1 MQGVFSK
8 IIAGEIPS
16 YKVYED
22 EYCFAFLDIN
32 PNAVGH
38 TLCVTKKEVDK
49 VFELSEKEYNLLMQ
63 FSRKVA
69 LAIGKAIPCKRVGMS
84 IIGLEVPHVH
94 VHLIPRLKGDGGLA
108 LPAMFPNA
116 KPANPPDFAAL
127 SDLCRR
133 IKEASE

>member
-1 MQGVFSK
+1 MPGIFSK

-22 EYCFAFLDIN
+22 ENCYAFLDIN

-49 VFELSEKEYNLLMQ
+49 IFDLMEADYNQLMQ

-84 IIGLEVPHVH
+84 VIGLEVPHVH
-94 VHLIPRLKGDGGLA
+94 VHLIPLKSMEDA
-108 LPAMFPNA
+108 TFR
-116 KPANPPDFAAL
+116 KKVSL
-127 SDLCRR
+127 SPEEFQATATKIQDCL
-133 IKEASE
+133 